1 MKQQQAQNK
10 IPQQSNTSIAIF
22 WVVAMGITIFICI
35 AFLYWTVLP
44 YMQSN
49 EYISDIRQSSASGD
63 LTPLIS
69 DDFIFSFDTNVQGI
83 LRNDFLRMVI
93 TQFDQGN
100 ITAPT
105 PVLDKAIAEMQQYTD
120 THADYYSYILSLAN
134 GYAIQSQLTNNPKLF
149 DTSISYYN
157 KDLSIIKNRQDVI
170 YSYAIDLAQHG
181 KEQEAQALI
190 QSEIANYPEV
200 YAQNYQLGSVMMLFK
215 SPDYAAA
222 LAQFEIA
229 LNNNTDLN
237 SDFTKQSYERFLSYF
252 YAKND
257 TTDFYTVVSRLSKVD
272 TAQHDVYQGVL
283 DYIDK
288 NHEIPKLNISPAK

>member
-1 MKQQQAQNK
+1 
-10 IPQQSNTSIAIF
+10 
-22 WVVAMGITIFICI
+22 
-35 AFLYWTVLP
+35 
-44 YMQSN
+44 
-49 EYISDIRQSSASGD
+49 
-63 LTPLIS
+63 
-69 DDFIFSFDTNVQGI
+69 
-83 LRNDFLRMVI
+83 
-93 TQFDQGN
+93 
-100 ITAPT
+100 
-105 PVLDKAIAEMQQYTD
+105 MQQYTD